1 MGRKLEIALTNSTQH
16 DPTPHPPLKQYL
28 SCDTALEKKCVHFA
42 EDMNLKL
49 MSWFFFPQHVILPSF
64 ITSILKIQKNSFVEI

>member
-1 MGRKLEIALTNSTQH
+1 MFTMGRKLEIALTNSTQH

-42 EDMNLKL
+42 EDMTLKL
-49 MSWFFFPQHVILPSF
+49 MS
-64 ITSILKIQKNSFVEI
+64 